1 MECRINDM
9 QVHYEEVGSGKPILM
24 LHGWPLDHRHIMSA
38 MEPLFEHRPGW
49 RRIYPD
55 APGMGQTRAAEWV
68 TTHDHVLET
77 MLALLDAL
85 APGERFTV
93 AGISYGGYLAR
104 GIVHQRGAQMDGVML
119 DVPLIETDERKKR
132 LPPRTVLRE
141 DPEFL
146 AALTPEDDGALEVQ
160 VIQSLAIL
168 REYREIITPAVKMAD
183 QAVLNRIKP
192 NHFTTFDVDTLATPF
207 PAPALF
213 LTGRFDHWCGYDNAY
228 RILDDYPR
236 ATFAVL
242 DGAGHNLSI
251 EQKPLFEA
259 LTGEW
264 LDRVE
269 VWQAEKKIL

>member
-1 MECRINDM
+1 MECRIKDM

-38 MEPLFEHRPGW
+38 MEPLFKNRPGW

-104 GIVHQRGAQMDGVML
+104 GLVHQRGAQMDGVML
-119 DVPLIETDERKKR
+119 DVPLVETDDRKKR

-146 AALTPEDDGALEVQ
+146 AALTPDDSGALEVQ
-160 VIQSLAIL
+160 VIQSMAIL
-168 REYREIITPAVKMAD
+168 REYREIITPAVKIAD

-213 LTGRFDHWCGYDNAY
+213 LTGRFDQWCGYDNAY
-228 RILDDYPR
+228 QLLDDYPR

-251 EQKPLFEA
+251 EQRPLFEA
-259 LTGEW
+259 LAGEW

-269 VWQAEKKIL
+269 AWQAERR

>member
-1 MECRINDM
+1 MKCRVKDM

-38 MEPLFEHRPGW
+38 MEPLFKNRPGW

-68 TTHDHVLET
+68 TTHDHVLDT

-85 APGERFTV
+85 APGERFAV

-104 GIVHQRGAQMDGVML
+104 GLVHQRGAQMDGVML
-119 DVPLIETDERKKR
+119 DVPLVETDDRKKR

-146 AALTPEDDGALEVQ
+146 AALTPEDEGVLEVQ
-160 VIQSLAIL
+160 VIQSMAIL

-213 LTGRFDHWCGYDNAY
+213 LTGRFDQWCGYDNAY
-228 RILDDYPR
+228 QLLNDYPR

-259 LTGEW
+259 LASEW

-269 VWQAEKKIL
+269 AWQAAR